1 MKDDNPLNY
10 AGSLWIKGDTAAVE
24 AMFIP
29 PLGSKEIQVRLTQG
43 KIPLVGDTQSVVEY
57 LLISEAL
64 YKATLNVFIGPGRD
78 LRASTK

>member
-1 MKDDNPLNY
+1 M
-10 AGSLWIKGDTAAVE
+10 WVEEEAAIVD
-24 AMFIP
+24 AMFKS